1 MTQGP
6 KRNGQHRRAR
16 AAHALLAAMCAAA
29 VASGAQA
36 AAIYESDNAHFDI
49 YGILDAGLGYL
60 EHSWAG
66 SDEFAST
73 INPYNLNASPH
84 SFTGIYSGGISMS
97 RVGTAGEFGFGNGD
111 KVFFR
116 LETAVNVT
124 TGRLSSNGQAID
136 DNIYVLHTANAA
148 SAINGQWDSRGAY
161 LGVSD
166 PLWGSLQGG
175 RTTNFAFDQVVEY
188 DPVQGALLYSP
199 LGFSGGIGGGLG
211 ATENSR
217 LDESLKYQNR
227 LAGIDLG
234 LQYKFK
240 GDQGAQSAG
249 SAWVA
254 MLGYSAGPFSF
265 KGTLSETTNSVVWP
279 VQYSNVT
286 PPGQSLQIENTRGYM
301 LSAMYKAGSATVKA
315 GYEDLEVYA
324 PSNPNLT
331 GIQDYYGIAVPKPAV
346 NATGRQY
353 YQVWWVGGDYR
364 FTPQFDLGA
373 GVYDIDTYNEPE
385 IKKQYLALAYS
396 LLADYNFTKKFDAYL
411 GVMLMEYSGVGLT
424 NKAPVIAY
432 SSNALY
438 GVGLRFKF

>member
-1 MTQGP
+1 MTRQ
-6 KRNGQHRRAR
+6 RRRAR
-16 AAHALLAAMCAAA
+16 VMRTLLMTLGAALAAPHGYA
-29 VASGAQA
+29 VEVYG
-36 AAIYESDNAHFDI
+36 SDNAHFEI
-49 YGILDAGLGYL
+49 YGILDIGLGYL

-66 SDEFAST
+66 SDVFAST

-84 SFTGIYSGGISMS
+84 SFTGLYTGGISMS
-97 RVGTAGEFGFGNGD
+97 RVGASGEVGFGTGQ
-111 KVFFR
+111 KAFFR
-116 LETAVNVT
+116 VETAVNST

-161 LGVSD
+161 LGISD
-166 PLWGSLQGG
+166 PHWGSLSGG
-175 RTTNFAFDQVVEY
+175 RTVNFAFEQVVEY
-188 DPVQGALLYSP
+188 DPVQGSLLYSP

-217 LDESLKYQNR
+217 LDESLKYVNK
-227 LAGIDLG
+227 LSGVDFG

-240 GDQGAQSAG
+240 GDQNAQSAG
-249 SAWVA
+249 YAWVA
-254 MLGYSAGPFSF
+254 MLGYSNGPFSL

-286 PPGQSLQIENTRGYM
+286 PPGQSLQIENTKGYM
-301 LSAMYKAGSATVKA
+301 LTAKYQLGSATLKA
-315 GYEDLEVYA
+315 GYEDLLVYR

-331 GIQDYYGIAVPKPAV
+331 GIQDYYGIAVPKAAA

-364 FTPQFDLGA
+364 FTPQFDIGV
-373 GVYDIDTYNEPE
+373 GVYDIDTYNNPE
-385 IKKQYLALAYS
+385 INKQYLALAYS
-396 LLADYNFTKKFDAYL
+396 LLADYNFTKRFDAYL
-411 GVMLMEYSGVGLT
+411 GVMLMEYSGVGLN

-438 GVGLRFKF
+438 GVGLRFRF

>member
-1 MTQGP
+1 MRHP
-6 KRNGQHRRAR
+6 RKRRVTSAQV
-16 AAHALLAAMCAAA
+16 AA
-29 VASGAQA
+29 VTMLTMVAATGSQA

-60 EHSWAG
+60 EHSWAA
-66 SDEFAST
+66 SDVFAST

-84 SFTGIYSGGISMS
+84 SFTGMYTGGISMS
-97 RVGTAGEFGFGNGD
+97 RVGTSGEFGFGNGQ
-111 KVFFR
+111 KVLFR

-124 TGRLSSNGQAID
+124 TGMLSNNGQAID
-136 DNIYVLHTANAA
+136 NNIYVLRTANAA
-148 SAINGQWDSRGAY
+148 SAINGQWYSRAAY

-166 PLWGSLQGG
+166 PTWGSLQAG
-175 RTTNFAFDQVVEY
+175 RTTNLSFDQVVEY
-188 DPVQGALLYSP
+188 DPVQAALLYSP

-227 LAGIDLG
+227 LGGVDFG
-234 LQYKFK
+234 VQYKFK
-240 GDQGAQSAG
+240 GGQSAQSAG
-249 SAWVA
+249 YAWVA
-254 MLGYSAGPFSF
+254 MLGYSNGPFSL
-265 KGTLSETTNSVVWP
+265 KGTVSETTNSVVWP

-286 PPGQSLQIENTRGYM
+286 PPGQSLQIENTKGYM
-301 LSAMYKAGSATVKA
+301 LTAMYKAGSATVKA

-331 GIQDYYGIAVPKPAV
+331 GIQDYYGIFVPKAAT

-353 YQVWWVGGDYR
+353 YQVWWVGGDYH
-364 FTPQFDLGA
+364 FTPQFGLCV
-373 GVYDIDTYNEPE
+373 GVFDIDTYNNPE
-385 IKKQYLALAYS
+385 INKQYLALAYS

-411 GVMLMEYSGVGLT
+411 GVMVMEYSGVGLN

-432 SSNALY
+432 SSNGLY
-438 GVGLRFKF
+438 GVGLRYRF

>member
-1 MTQGP
+1 MRQ
-6 KRNGQHRRAR
+6 RQLRRASGAR
-16 AAHALLAAMCAAA
+16 ALLAAMCTAGVASVGQAAA
-29 VASGAQA
+29 V
-36 AAIYESDNAHFDI
+36 YESDNAHLDI

-60 EHSWAG
+60 QHSWGA

-84 SFTGIYSGGISMS
+84 SFTGIYTGGISMS
-97 RVGTAGEFGFGNGD
+97 RVGTSGEFGFGDGQ

-136 DNIYVLHTANAA
+136 DNIYGLHTANAA
-148 SAINGQWDSRGAY
+148 SAINGQWDSRGGY

-166 PLWGSLQGG
+166 PHWGSLQAG

-188 DPVQGALLYSP
+188 DPVQAALLYSP

-227 LAGIDLG
+227 LGGLDFG

-240 GDQGAQSAG
+240 GDQNAQSAG
-249 SAWVA
+249 YAWVA
-254 MLGYSAGPFSF
+254 MLGYSNGPFSL
-265 KGTLSETTNSVVWP
+265 KGTFSETTDSVVWP

-286 PPGQSLQIENTRGYM
+286 PPGQSLQIENTKGYM
-301 LSAMYKAGSATVKA
+301 LSAMYKVGSATLKA

-331 GIQDYYGIAVPKPAV
+331 GIQDYFGIAVPKPAA

-373 GVYDIDTYNEPE
+373 GIYDIDTYNNPE
-385 IKKQYLALAYS
+385 INKQYLALAYS
-396 LLADYNFTKKFDAYL
+396 LLADYSFTKRFDVYA
-411 GVMLMEYSGVGLT
+411 GVMVMEYSGVGLN
-424 NKAPVIAY
+424 NKAPVIAW

-438 GVGLRFKF
+438 GVGLRFRL

>member
-1 MTQGP
+1 MRQP
-6 KRNGQHRRAR
+6 HRSTPIVRTVLTALGVAA
-16 AAHALLAAMCAAA
+16 AAHSAHA
-29 VASGAQA
+29 VEVYG
-36 AAIYESDNAHFDI
+36 SDSARFEI
-49 YGILDAGLGYL
+49 YGILDIGLGYL

-66 SDEFAST
+66 SDVFAST
-73 INPYNLNASPH
+73 INPYNLNASPR
-84 SFTGIYSGGISMS
+84 SFTGLYTGGISMS
-97 RVGTAGEFGFGNGD
+97 RVGTYGEYGFGGGR

-116 LETAVNVT
+116 VETAINST

-136 DNIYVLHTANAA
+136 DNIYGLRTANAA

-166 PLWGSLQGG
+166 PHWGSLQAG
-175 RTTNFAFDQVVEY
+175 RTQNFAFEQVVEY
-188 DPVQGALLYSP
+188 DPVQASLLYSP

-217 LDESLKYQNR
+217 LDESLRYQNK
-227 LAGIDLG
+227 LGGVDFG

-240 GDQGAQSAG
+240 GDQNAQSAG
-249 SAWVA
+249 YAWVA
-254 MLGYSAGPFSF
+254 MLGYSNGPFSL

-286 PPGQSLQIENTRGYM
+286 PPGQSLQIENTRGY
-301 LSAMYKAGSATVKA
+301 LLTALYRAGSATLKA

-331 GIQDYYGIAVPKPAV
+331 AIQDYYGIAVPKPAV

-364 FTPQFDLGA
+364 FTPQFDI
-373 GVYDIDTYNEPE
+373 GVGIYDIDTYNNPE
-385 IKKQYLALAYS
+385 INKQYLALAYS
-396 LLADYNFTKKFDAYL
+396 LLADYSFTKSFDVYL
-411 GVMLMEYSGVGLT
+411 GVMAMEYSGVGLN

-438 GVGLRFKF
+438 GVGLRFRF

>member
-1 MTQGP
+1 MRHRQ
-6 KRNGQHRRAR
+6 QRRAR
-16 AAHALLAAMCAAA
+16 HARSLLVTACAAA
-29 VASGAQA
+29 A
-36 AAIYESDNAHFDI
+36 ATVGRAATVYESEQAHLDI

-60 EHSWAG
+60 EHSWPG
-66 SDEFAST
+66 SDVFAST

-97 RVGTAGEFGFGNGD
+97 RVGTSGEFGFGNGD

-124 TGRLSSNGQAID
+124 SGMLSSNGQAID
-136 DNIYVLHTANAA
+136 NNIYGLKTANAA
-148 SAINGQWDSRGAY
+148 SAVNGQWDSRGAW

-166 PLWGSLQGG
+166 PRWGSLQAG
-175 RTTNFAFDQVVEY
+175 RTTNFSLDQVAEY
-188 DPVQGALLYSP
+188 DPVQAALLYSP

-227 LAGIDLG
+227 LRDIDFG
-234 LQYKFK
+234 VQYKLK
-240 GDQGAQSAG
+240 GDRNAQSAG
-249 SAWVA
+249 YAWVA
-254 MLGYSAGPFSF
+254 MLGYGSGPLSL
-265 KGTLSETTNSVVWP
+265 KGTVSETTNSVAWP

-286 PPGQSLQIENTRGYM
+286 PPGQSLQIENTKGYM
-301 LSAMYKAGSATVKA
+301 LTAMYRAGPASVKA
-315 GYEDLEVYA
+315 GYEDLEIYA

-331 GIQDYYGIAVPKPAV
+331 GIQDYFGIPVPKPAT

-353 YQVWWVGGDYR
+353 YQVWWLGGDYR

-373 GVYDIDTYNEPE
+373 GVYDIDTYNNPE
-385 IKKQYLALAYS
+385 INRQYLALAYS
-396 LLADYNFTKKFDAYL
+396 LLADYSFTKQFDAYL
-411 GVMLMEYSGVGLT
+411 GVMLMEYSGVGLS

-438 GVGLRFKF
+438 GVGLRCRF